1 MINNNMK
8 HKHHIIP
15 KHMGGSNDPSNL
27 VELTIEEHA
36 EAHRKLYEQYG
47 KPQDKRAWMGLA
59 KILTG
64 EEIINEILC
73 APKSEDHK
81 RKISMA
87 LKGRSAPW
95 AIGNKNATVLKG
107 RSRTEETK
115 KKIAKSKTGK
125 ERPDMFGNNYA
136 TVLKGRKKTIEHKQ
150 VVLDALNT
158 KEVKDKISA
167 SWSNKPKVTCP
178 HCGITGTQGHN
189 MNRYHFD
196 NCKGLK

>member
-1 MINNNMK
+1 MK

-15 KHMGGSNDPSNL
+15 KHAGGTDDPTNL
-27 VELTIEEHA
+27 VNLTIEEHA
-36 EAHRKLYEQYG
+36 EAHRLLYEQYG
-47 KPQDKRAWMGLA
+47 RIQDKRAWMGLT
-59 KILTG
+59 KMLTG
-64 EEIINEILC
+64 KEIINEILC

-87 LKGRSAPW
+87 LKGRPAPW

-107 RSRTEETK
+107 RPRTEETK
-115 KKIAKSKTGK
+115 QKISESKTGK

-136 TVLKGRKKTIEHKQ
+136 KVLKGRKKTKEHTQ
-150 VVLDALNT
+150 AVLNALST

-167 SWSNKPKVTCP
+167 SWANKPIVKCP
-178 HCGITGTQGHN
+178 HCGREGKQGHN
-189 MNRYHFD
+189 MNRYHFN

>member
-1 MINNNMK
+1 
-8 HKHHIIP
+8 
-15 KHMGGSNDPSNL
+15 MGGSNDPSNL

-150 VVLDALNT
+150 AVLDALNT

-167 SWSNKPKVTCP
+167 SWSKKPKVTCP
-178 HCGITGTQGHN
+178 HCSIAGTQGHN